1 MDKTVTL
8 AHGAGGTQTAELIDQ
23 VFKAHFSA
31 TRISPPTTPPY

>member
-23 VFKAHFSA
+23 VFKAHFSNPDF
-31 TRISPPTTPPY
+31 TPTTRRC